1 MKKKRIIIISVTM
14 FLLFLF
20 IIFGIIIKNNFVKK
34 NETNNLN
41 DRIKFLLNGA
51 YDYYYFTNGDVK
63 TTEASISENDVKY
76 NFVDSDK
83 YESIDDLTNLVE
95 SIFVSE
101 FVSKYIEKINSNHK
115 YLQIDNK
122 LYINKSDDICL
133 MENNIDYNS
142 IKIKDVDEDTKLLE
156 WNDTFTYIY
165 LVDNEWY
172 LSAEVFYCVD
182 DNELSNLEEE

>member
-1 MKKKRIIIISVTM
+1 MKKKKIIIISVTI

-20 IIFGIIIKNNFVKK
+20 IILGIVIKNNFVKD

-41 DRIKFLLNGA
+41 DRIKFLLDSA
-51 YDYYYFTNGDVK
+51 YDYYYFTSGDVK
-63 TTEASISENDVKY
+63 VTEASIRENDVKY

-83 YESIDDLTNLVE
+83 YESIDDLTKLTE
-95 SIFVSE
+95 SIFVPE
-101 FVSKYIEKINSNHK
+101 FVSKYIEKINNNHK
-115 YLQIDNK
+115 YLQIEDK

-133 MENNIDYNS
+133 VENNIDYKS
-142 IKIKDVDEDTKLLE
+142 IKIKNVDEDTKLLE
-156 WNDTFTYIY
+156 WDNTFTYIY

-182 DNELSNLEEE
+182 DNEISDLEEE